1 MSGEPLYDPVAN
13 PFAPG
18 AGTPPPSLVGRDGE
32 LETARVALARTSAGR
47 SAQHLLL
54 HGLRGVGKT
63 VLLRAVARMAE
74 HDRYHLLQVE
84 GDPRGDAVGSL
95 LRQTTRI
102 LADAQPTPKVRRALQ
117 VLKSVS
123 VSLGVAEV
131 SVDIARPPALGRS
144 GAVAEDLS
152 ELLVALAAAVA
163 DDGAGVAIMVDEAQ
177 ALPLDQ
183 LAAVLGA
190 LHAGGQQQLPLW
202 GAMAGLPNLLG
213 RAAKAKT
220 YAERMFT
227 VAELGPLDGASASA
241 AVRDPA
247 EELGVSFSKPALDAI
262 VTASGGYPYFLQT
275 FAYHIWNVARDDPI
289 SRADVTRARPAV
301 QRALDDAFFAAR
313 VARVPESERRYLR
326 AMATLG
332 PGPHPSSAIAGALG
346 TTTPGVGAIR
356 DRLITDGV
364 IYSPSYGF
372 VTFALPLLDDYL
384 RRTGT

>member
-74 HDRYHLLQVE
+74 HDRYHLLQVV

-190 LHAGGQQQLPLW
+190 LHAGGQ
-202 GAMAGLPNLLG
+202 
-213 RAAKAKT
+213 R
-220 YAERMFT
+220 
-227 VAELGPLDGASASA
+227 
-241 AVRDPA
+241 
-247 EELGVSFSKPALDAI
+247 
-262 VTASGGYPYFLQT
+262 
-275 FAYHIWNVARDDPI
+275 
-289 SRADVTRARPAV
+289 
-301 QRALDDAFFAAR
+301 
-313 VARVPESERRYLR
+313 
-326 AMATLG
+326 
-332 PGPHPSSAIAGALG
+332 
-346 TTTPGVGAIR
+346 
-356 DRLITDGV
+356 
-364 IYSPSYGF
+364 
-372 VTFALPLLDDYL
+372 
-384 RRTGT
+384 